1 MTMTHRAA
9 AALLASLIFASS
21 AIADLAP
28 PVPGP
33 GPAPR
38 PMPRPTPVSPQGQ
51 LCPPIPNP
59 PSPPEGWSY
68 LPEVTAICV
77 ADIFRAETIGKST
90 GPAKQIT
97 VDTQKNVGI
106 LEHPVDVALTPAT
119 TLSWKWNV
127 TKLPSKV
134 AEDAPNVH
142 DYLSIAVKFD
152 NGQDLT
158 YMWSAVLP
166 KGKGFPCPLPD
177 WTKRETHVVAR
188 SGAKDLG
195 RWLSEKKNVMA
206 DYKKHIGGKLPTKI
220 THVWLIANS
229 VFQQGEAQAAFGD
242 ITLASGKKSTTVRVF

>member
-9 AALLASLIFASS
+9 TALLASLIFASS
-21 AIADLAP
+21 ALADLAP
-28 PVPGP
+28 PQPEP
-33 GPAPR
+33 KPAPT
-38 PMPRPTPVSPQGQ
+38 PAPAAPQGPLCPTPAT
-51 LCPPIPNP
+51 P

-68 LPEVTAICV
+68 LPEVSAICV

-97 VDTQKNVGI
+97 VNAHKTVGI
-106 LEHPVDVALTPAT
+106 LEHPVDVALKPAT

-127 TKLPSKV
+127 AKLPSKV

-158 YMWSAVLP
+158 YMWSAAIA
-166 KGKGFPCPLPD
+166 KGKGFHCPLPD

-188 SGAKDLG
+188 SGEKELG

-206 DYKKHIGGKLPTKI
+206 DYKKYIGGKLPTKI

-229 VFQQGEAQAAFGD
+229 VFQQGDAQAAFGD

>member
-1 MTMTHRAA
+1 MTTTYRAA

-21 AIADLAP
+21 AVADLAP
-28 PVPGP
+28 PQPAPTPAPAAPPGP
-33 GPAPR
+33 LC
-38 PMPRPTPVSPQGQ
+38 PTPAT
-51 LCPPIPNP
+51 P

-68 LPEVTAICV
+68 LPEVSAICV

-97 VDTQKNVGI
+97 VNAHKTVGI
-106 LEHPVDVALTPAT
+106 LEHPVDVALKPAT

-127 TKLPSKV
+127 AKLPSKV

-158 YMWSAVLP
+158 YMWSAAIA
-166 KGKGFPCPLPD
+166 KGKGFHCPLPD

-188 SGAKDLG
+188 SGEKELG

-206 DYKKHIGGKLPTKI
+206 DYKKYIGGKLPTKI

-229 VFQQGEAQAAFGD
+229 VFQQGDAQAAFGD